1 MDAFA
6 AVAYTWVRGSI
17 LEHTA
22 TFTRQN
28 EYVMCGISFLRFL
41 RGEHSSSSQSI
52 SRFRRGSQRRRAVE
66 AAMPAAISHDKQLLV
81 RVFVGEHFTNFLKKT
96 TDKLFFPLSRL
107 AIHECD
113 MGGTA
118 GAQ

>member
-1 MDAFA
+1 
-6 AVAYTWVRGSI
+6 
-17 LEHTA
+17 
-22 TFTRQN
+22 
-28 EYVMCGISFLRFL
+28 
-41 RGEHSSSSQSI
+41 
-52 SRFRRGSQRRRAVE
+52 
-66 AAMPAAISHDKQLLV
+66 MPAAISHDKQLLV